1 MESAEGFKDLRLDNH
16 LFEVESRFQGGLTV
30 ERLIHERGNLF
41 TFDSDRT
48 PDIVYLQ
55 IGGNCLS
62 DSRMTV
68 QKVANNIY
76 SFACYLHFSLNIR
89 TKQNTTNRFNIY
101 INKGISLLN

>member
-1 MESAEGFKDLRLDNH
+1 MKSAEGFEDLRLDNH

-30 ERLIHERGNLF
+30 ERLIHERGDLF

-62 DSRMTV
+62 DSRITA

-76 SFACYLHFSLNIR
+76 SFDTLSTILN
-89 TKQNTTNRFNIY
+89 
-101 INKGISLLN
+101 